1 MTVEQLGTYTDGLGK
16 DLKKFEIKSERDE
29 MGHLYII
36 STKEVYSYED
46 EGAADDKINEA
57 RMNSGFASAVKA
69 FKAGKMNKAG
79 EVVRP
84 EPWQV
89 TIKLNH

>member
-1 MTVEQLGTYTDGLGK
+1 MTIEQLKSYTDGLG
-16 DLKKFEIKSERDE
+16 DNLIKFEIKSERDE
-29 MGHLYII
+29 MDHLYII

-46 EGAADDKINEA
+46 EAAADDKINEA
-57 RMNSGFASAVKA
+57 GMNSGFASAVKTP
-69 FKAGKMNKAG
+69 KAGKINKAG

-84 EPWQV
+84 ETWQV